1 MNWMK
6 KHSAGIIWFIVITF
20 AVGFSWLSISS
31 YVGNSGSRSNA
42 QNTVNPSQ
50 AIAVL
55 TAGGTTLASKYWV
68 MPSEVQSYMKTINSN
83 YKNQYGQDPDSL
95 FVEPNLELGAIK
107 QLVDQS
113 VVDYFANSNNI
124 TVTSGE
130 VDSQLKSLVSQYT
143 SNQNTKNYIMQQYG
157 SIKNFEDQI
166 RPNVEQNL
174 LTQKVLSVVANV
186 TQNDVKNYY
195 EANKTSIEN
204 QYDQVKAAHI
214 LVSSKATAEVV
225 LKLIDSKKITF
236 ADAAKKYSID
246 TGSAT
251 NGGEL
256 GWFTRSQ
263 MVKPFSDAAFNGKV
277 GQIVG
282 PVQSQ
287 YGWHLIDIQGQ
298 KFYDT
303 FNAVL
308 QATTVYNDLVSKV
321 KQQMYTN
328 WVNKYKKEKDISYT
342 LEGQVMPYIQAFST
356 VPSTNATRLYQ
367 FIQNMN
373 SYVYPSTSTTINTSI
388 DPRLLALYET
398 ALETYKKTLTTQ
410 NATLE
415 SYNVNAGTFPASY
428 SGIPLTELQKR
439 AAQVDSEMQTATGT
453 NFSKLFNEKIDL
465 QKAVNYY
472 TAVDQLHKM
481 GYKTDADI
489 KSAYQAYNKKVNEIS
504 AKIKQVLEA
513 LYGVAPYST
522 QVVSKLYS
530 VEPSNKK
537 VASQYFQNQYNLIK
551 PILSNQQAYQAY
563 ASQITPMLQYITSG
577 LESLSY
583 SAPSTTLKQNALVTL
598 VTISQNLGQLN
609 QELGY
614 LKRLK
619 SVNPNYQGIDQVITQ
634 VENQIT
640 AASTAATKTSVSA
653 AGSTSSTP
661 TLQIP
666 SSGK

>member
-31 YVGNSGSRSNA
+31 YVGNNSSRSNT
-42 QNTVNPSQ
+42 NTTVDPSQ

-68 MPSEVQSYMKTINSN
+68 MPSVVQNYMKTVNSN
-83 YKNQYGQDPDSL
+83 YKNKYGQDPDSL
-95 FVEPNLELGAIK
+95 FVEPTLELGAVK

-113 VVDYFANSNNI
+113 VVNYFANSNNI

-130 VDSQLKSLVSQYT
+130 VDSQLKSIVDQYT
-143 SNQNTKNYIMQQYG
+143 SDQNTKNYIIQQYG
-157 SIKNFEDQI
+157 SVKNFEDQI
-166 RPNVEQNL
+166 KPNVAQNL
-174 LTQKVLSVVANV
+174 LTQKVLGVVANV
-186 TQNDVKNYY
+186 TQNDVKKYY
-195 EANKTSIEN
+195 EANKASIEN

-225 LKLIDSKKITF
+225 LNLIDTKKMTF
-236 ADAAKKYSID
+236 ADAAKKYSLD

-251 NGGEL
+251 SGGEL
-256 GWFTRSQ
+256 GWFTRGQ
-263 MVKPFSDAAFNGKV
+263 MVQQFSDAAFNGKV

-287 YGWHLIDIQGQ
+287 YGWHLIEIQGQ
-298 KFYDT
+298 KFYDN
-303 FNAVL
+303 FDAVL

-321 KQQMYTN
+321 KQQMYTD
-328 WVNKYKKEKDISYT
+328 WIDKYKKEKNISYT
-342 LEGQVMPYIQAFST
+342 LEGQVMPYIQAFTSI
-356 VPSTNATRLYQ
+356 PSTDATKLYQ

-373 SYVYPSTSTTINTSI
+373 SYVYPSANATINTSI

-398 ALETYKKTLTTQ
+398 SLETYKKVIVSQ

-415 SYNVNAGTFPASY
+415 SYNVNSGTFPASY
-428 SGIPLTELQKR
+428 ASVPLSELRIR
-439 AAQVDSEMQTATGT
+439 AENVDKAMQTATGT

-472 TAVDQLHKM
+472 TAVDQLKAM
-481 GYKTDADI
+481 GYKNDTEM
-489 KSAYQAYNKKVNEIS
+489 KNAYKAYNIKVTDLSNR
-504 AKIKQVLEA
+504 IKQVLEA
-513 LYGVAPYST
+513 LYSIAPYSS
-522 QVVSKLYS
+522 QVVSKLYN
-530 VEPSNKK
+530 VDPSNKK
-537 VASQYFQNQYNLIK
+537 VALQYFQDQYNLIK

-577 LESLSY
+577 LVSLTY
-583 SAPSTTLKQNALVTL
+583 SAPSTTLKENALVTL
-598 VTISQNLGQLN
+598 VSISESMGQLS
-609 QELGY
+609 QELSY
-614 LKRLK
+614 LKQLK
-619 SVNPNYQGIDQVITQ
+619 SVNPNYQGIDQVIAQ
-634 VENQIT
+634 VEGQIT
-640 AASTAATKTSVSA
+640 AASSSATKSSVQATQSA
-653 AGSTSSTP
+653 PA
-661 TLQIP
+661 LQIP